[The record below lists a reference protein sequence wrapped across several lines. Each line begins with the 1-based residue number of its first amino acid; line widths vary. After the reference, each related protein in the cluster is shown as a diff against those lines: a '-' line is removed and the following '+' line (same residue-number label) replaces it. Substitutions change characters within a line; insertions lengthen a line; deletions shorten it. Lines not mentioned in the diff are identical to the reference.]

1 MWLQPRAYNKNKSGA
16 LLFLSPRCKLQ
27 HSPHS
32 LFPPTQHYREG
43 ESVHCDGICIL
54 GSKII
59 VHQIWIGS
67 TLLAVVQVGELINDR
82 KLKLFLWAKILEKYA
97 WRPNFSHLGC
107 RITRKYYWEIHL
119 SYAKDPLDLQ
129 STVVQYKR
137 FGCGVVIKR
146 GESRRTFCLIFKLEN
161 EILSLDSLLQECCY
175 RRY

>member
-1 MWLQPRAYNKNKSGA
+1 MLSLSWVCEPLPLVKIRCSGKATRLFHFPTIENQRVKDEGWIEDRHGRQKTFRYFPHLFKKETILLQPRAYNKNKSGA

-67 TLLAVVQVGELINDR
+67 TLLAVALSVLLLSAHTHTFEMCYFLGP
-82 KLKLFLWAKILEKYA
+82 KLLAHSSCCHSLLMKVL
-97 WRPNFSHLGC
+97 SHLC
-107 RITRKYYWEIHL
+107 
-119 SYAKDPLDLQ
+119 
-129 STVVQYKR
+129 
-137 FGCGVVIKR
+137 
-146 GESRRTFCLIFKLEN
+146 
-161 EILSLDSLLQECCY
+161 
-175 RRY
+175 

>member
-1 MWLQPRAYNKNKSGA
+1 MSLISSCYLKKCGPLHNTLQHILHCGTVIVELSVSLQPRAYNKNKSGA

-67 TLLAVVQVGELINDR
+67 KLLAVDPMLLVWKWTQSNSNQDFFGDKMVSRHLIISTTKGKQCIILWLQIRR
-82 KLKLFLWAKILEKYA
+82 K
-97 WRPNFSHLGC
+97 
-107 RITRKYYWEIHL
+107 TR
-119 SYAKDPLDLQ
+119 
-129 STVVQYKR
+129 
-137 FGCGVVIKR
+137 
-146 GESRRTFCLIFKLEN
+146 
-161 EILSLDSLLQECCY
+161 
-175 RRY
+175 